1 MYLALTSYLKVLA
14 LIAAAV
20 ALYSFGYSNA
30 KTKIT
35 LEYQQELNAALAKSI
50 SQQNAYN
57 AKINELEKNHLSTI
71 ESLKDEHAKDIANMR
86 KSFKP
91 SGVRKCSQDD
101 RQPSANSSSS
111 LICYTE
117 SELYERIE
125 KSLVIGRQCDELA
138 LKYNALLKV
147 IETYNDAKK

>member
-1 MYLALTSYLKVLA
+1 MTSYLKILGV
-14 LIAAAV
+14 IAVVIAV
-20 ALYSFGYSNA
+20 YSFGYSNA

-35 LEYQQELNAALAKSI
+35 LEYQQELNTALANSI
-50 SQQNAYN
+50 SQQNTYN

-71 ESLKDEHAKDIANMR
+71 ETLKEEHAKDIANMR

-91 SGVRKCSQDD
+91 SGVRKCSQDN
-101 RQPSANSSSS
+101 RQPTTNSTSG

-117 SELYERIE
+117 SELYNRIE
-125 KSLVIGRQCDELA
+125 KSLVIGNRCDELA